1 MKMKEM
7 MERMEVKKKIEILL
21 RLIPILLSVNQLKDK
36 GNKDLLRVFEN
47 LVANS
52 FDIHTYII
60 L

>member
-1 MKMKEM
+1 MKEM

-36 GNKDLLRVFEN
+36 GNKDLLRIFEN